1 MLQMPVVCVKPRRC
15 STWFLCERV
24 EGVDYVKFLSL
35 TNALLN
41 VEGGVANASP
51 SIGKSELYAILTLA
65 QSDQE
70 CQLIRYSVFKASG
83 MTYTGARKHFG
94 FQNIKTT
101 ERRVLNAIEEA
112 GGICEAIFDLCHI
125 ADSALLLSMGIE
137 VPHDTESESDSSAEV
152 DTTDLPCEEELLKIL
167 EATKYNWFEV
177 LQHVESNSSAC
188 ITENP
193 HIIAF
198 LGKMFNSIMSNVSDP
213 ESKRLL
219 EQSYNA
225 SVSALELQERENRI
239 SSAINGDI
247 VSESESDTAVVSNIS
262 SPEVKGLVA
271 KKRRYLLQKFRRRK
285 ARLIAEQR
293 YLSRSTSNTILDKHP
308 NIGSDIES
316 FVRSCDIGADRW
328 RRTGVLT
335 FDGNI
340 RVRKKVTFGRIKEH
354 LESLY
359 GEKIS
364 YGTLVQ
370 FCVAPKQA
378 ASLC

>member
-1 MLQMPVVCVKPRRC
+1 M
-15 STWFLCERV
+15 
-24 EGVDYVKFLSL
+24 
-35 TNALLN
+35 
-41 VEGGVANASP
+41 
-51 SIGKSELYAILTLA
+51 
-65 QSDQE
+65 
-70 CQLIRYSVFKASG
+70 
-83 MTYTGARKHFG
+83 
-94 FQNIKTT
+94 
-101 ERRVLNAIEEA
+101 
-112 GGICEAIFDLCHI
+112 
-125 ADSALLLSMGIE
+125 
-137 VPHDTESESDSSAEV
+137 
-152 DTTDLPCEEELLKIL
+152 
-167 EATKYNWFEV
+167 
-177 LQHVESNSSAC
+177 
-188 ITENP
+188 
-193 HIIAF
+193 
-198 LGKMFNSIMSNVSDP
+198 SDP

-219 EQSYNA
+219 EQSFNA

-247 VSESESDTAVVSNIS
+247 VSESESDTANLS
-262 SPEVKGLVA
+262 SPEVKSLVA

-293 YLSRSTSNTILDKHP
+293 YLSCSIGKKTNTIWDKHP

-364 YGTLVQ
+364 YGTIVQ
-370 FCVAPKQA
+370 LCVARNKRHHSAKNYRGVAQVTSRRARKGFSIKYNPDTHWSGAFYRNLDFVQYKDA
-378 ASLC
+378 LI